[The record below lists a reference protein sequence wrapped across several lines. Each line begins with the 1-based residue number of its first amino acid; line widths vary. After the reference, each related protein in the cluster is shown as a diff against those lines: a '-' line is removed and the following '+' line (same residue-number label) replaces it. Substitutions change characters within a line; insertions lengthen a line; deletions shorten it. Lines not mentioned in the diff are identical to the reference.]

1 MFCNKCGKQIP
12 DGRKFCQYCG
22 AQVEDVRPVQLS
34 QSPNQQVPLSSPS
47 QAWSSHRI
55 GAGFSAFE
63 ILIIVFMGLI
73 ALMWLVQTFANIGYT
88 NDALSFIESRAGQVM
103 GMILYLLPPIL
114 ILALEVVGG
123 RGLWKRQ
130 YIISIGALLFL
141 ISLVMKIGS

>member
-1 MFCNKCGKQIP
+1 
-12 DGRKFCQYCG
+12 
-22 AQVEDVRPVQLS
+22 
-34 QSPNQQVPLSSPS
+34 
-47 QAWSSHRI
+47 
-55 GAGFSAFE
+55 
-63 ILIIVFMGLI
+63 MGLI